1 MMTAELPA
9 DTRMMGIVHAA
20 FRRDLARVRLVL
32 TAMPVPQGG
41 RRRAVADQ
49 VLWLMQVLH
58 AHHTAEDSGL
68 WPLVRQRN
76 PAAKQLLDAMEVD
89 HRAIVPAMQALTA
102 AARQYRSTDNDDPRL
117 ELVRAL
123 DWLTGVLEPHLD
135 REVRDAMPVV
145 AQALTARDLGAW
157 NQTYNI
163 KPKSPWQLGLDGQWL
178 LDEIDPEGYQV
189 VVQQVPAVPRFIL
202 LHGFARPYRRRRSA
216 WWSSDAPHG
225 HAAAPGRLP
234 SRAGRT
240 GDLPDT
246 APPPP
251 GG

>member
-1 MMTAELPA
+1 
-9 DTRMMGIVHAA
+9 
-20 FRRDLARVRLVL
+20 
-32 TAMPVPQGG
+32 MPVPQGG
-41 RRRAVADQ
+41 RRQAVADQ
-49 VLWLMQVLH
+49 VLPLMQVLH

-76 PAAKQLLDAMEVD
+76 PAGKQLL
-89 HRAIVPAMQALTA
+89 
-102 AARQYRSTDNDDPRL
+102 
-117 ELVRAL
+117 
-123 DWLTGVLEPHLD
+123 
-135 REVRDAMPVV
+135 

-202 LHGFARPYRRRRSA
+202 LHGFARLYRRRRSA
-216 WWSSDAPHG
+216 WWSSDAPDG
-225 HAAAPGRLP
+225 HTAAPGRLP

>member
-49 VLWLMQVLH
+49 VLPLMQVLH

-76 PAAKQLLDAMEVD
+76 PAGKQLL
-89 HRAIVPAMQALTA
+89 
-102 AARQYRSTDNDDPRL
+102 
-117 ELVRAL
+117 
-123 DWLTGVLEPHLD
+123 
-135 REVRDAMPVV
+135 

-157 NQTYNI
+157 NQT
-163 KPKSPWQLGLDGQWL
+163 
-178 LDEIDPEGYQV
+178 
-189 VVQQVPAVPRFIL
+189 
-202 LHGFARPYRRRRSA
+202 
-216 WWSSDAPHG
+216 
-225 HAAAPGRLP
+225 
-234 SRAGRT
+234 
-240 GDLPDT
+240 
-246 APPPP
+246 
-251 GG
+251 

>member
-1 MMTAELPA
+1 
-9 DTRMMGIVHAA
+9 MMGIVHAA

-41 RRRAVADQ
+41 RRQAVADQ
-49 VLWLMQVLH
+49 VLWLMQALH
-58 AHHTAEDSGL
+58 AHHTAEDAGL
-68 WPLVRQRN
+68 WPLVRQRT
-76 PAAKQLLDAMEVD
+76 PAAAQLLDAMEAD

-102 AARQYRSTDNDDPRL
+102 AARRYRSTDNDDPRL

-123 DWLTGVLEPHLD
+123 DGSPACWSRTWTGKYGTRCRWWRRPSPPGTGTPGT
-135 REVRDAMPVV
+135 R
-145 AQALTARDLGAW
+145 
-157 NQTYNI
+157 TYNI
-163 KPKSPWQLGLDGQWL
+163 KPKSPWQLGLDGHWL

-216 WWSSDAPHG
+216 WWSPGAPHG
-225 HAAAPGRLP
+225 HAAVPGRLP

-240 GDLPDT
+240 GDLPGT
-246 APPPP
+246 AA
-251 GG
+251 GGSRA